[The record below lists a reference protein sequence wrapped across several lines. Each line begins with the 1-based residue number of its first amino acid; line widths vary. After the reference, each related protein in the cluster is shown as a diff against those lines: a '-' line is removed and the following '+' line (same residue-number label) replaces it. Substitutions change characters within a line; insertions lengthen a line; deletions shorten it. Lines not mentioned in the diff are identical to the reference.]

1 MGGPFP
7 WFSPVEIPAIIF
19 NAVAKSDFFDHLQV
33 IQGPLFESFC
43 LQVFR
48 LFLKEGLLF
57 FQILLDFPYGLI
69 GCGLA
74 RDEQI
79 CRVNDDVVKRD
90 QTFACFGIDRFQ
102 PFDFIPP
109 ELNTQRMIGISQE
122 YIYRVPLNAEGSPFE
137 LGTRSAVQAADE
149 GMQESVAPPFLT
161 DFEWNHAFV
170 KFHWIANS
178 VNAADGGDHNDIAPA
193 TQQGRGGAETQ
204 FLNLLIDSQVLFD
217 VRVRGGDIGLGLIVI
232 VVADE
237 ILDQIVREELLEFAV
252 QLRGQ
257 RFVMAEHEGR
267 TLGLSNDIGNRK
279 RLA

>member
-1 MGGPFP
+1 
-7 WFSPVEIPAIIF
+7 
-19 NAVAKSDFFDHLQV
+19 
-33 IQGPLFESFC
+33 
-43 LQVFR
+43 
-48 LFLKEGLLF
+48 
-57 FQILLDFPYGLI
+57 
-69 GCGLA
+69 
-74 RDEQI
+74 
-79 CRVNDDVVKRD
+79 
-90 QTFACFGIDRFQ
+90 
-102 PFDFIPP
+102 
-109 ELNTQRMIGISQE
+109 
-122 YIYRVPLNAEGSPFE
+122 
-137 LGTRSAVQAADE
+137 
-149 GMQESVAPPFLT
+149 MQESVAPPFLT

-170 KFHWIANS
+170 KFHGIANS